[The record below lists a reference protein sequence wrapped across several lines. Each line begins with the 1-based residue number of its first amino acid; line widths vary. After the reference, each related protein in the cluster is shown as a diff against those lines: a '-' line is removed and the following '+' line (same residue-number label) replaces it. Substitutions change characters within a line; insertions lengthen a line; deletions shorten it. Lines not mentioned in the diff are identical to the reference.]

1 MMHAKDYRREN
12 ASPSTLTLSQSF
24 STSPVLVRNVS
35 PAAVRV
41 TKTTEGKSAL
51 EMKFLM
57 GFIKF
62 QKGLPLNRDIYHIN
76 DTVE

>member
-12 ASPSTLTLSQSF
+12 ASPSTLTLSQTF

-51 EMKFLM
+51 EMKFRM

-62 QKGLPLNRDIYHIN
+62 QKGLPLNRDTYHIN